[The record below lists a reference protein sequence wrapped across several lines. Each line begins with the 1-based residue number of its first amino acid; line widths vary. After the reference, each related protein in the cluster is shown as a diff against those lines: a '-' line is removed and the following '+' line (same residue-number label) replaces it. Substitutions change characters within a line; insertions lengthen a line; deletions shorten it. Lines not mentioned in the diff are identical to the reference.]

1 MAYELQSEVRN
12 CMRGPVAVLESTI
25 HARAISWWER
35 RQCLRWRALLKRR
48 QGGFVIAWSR
58 RWLQAR
64 PRGEIAADNNR
75 LRCWWYAT
83 VADTAGSMIAS
94 SIYEWMTT
102 PAPSMNW
109 SASVNFT
116 NHIYSHP
123 TRQTSC
129 LPTTS

>member
-1 MAYELQSEVRN
+1 MAYLLPSQAMNVIRA
-12 CMRGPVAVLESTI
+12 PVAVLESTI

-35 RQCLRWRALLKRR
+35 TQCLRWRALLKRR

-75 LRCWWYAT
+75 LRCSWYAKA
-83 VADTAGSMIAS
+83 ADTAGSMIAS

-102 PAPSMNW
+102 PVLSMNW
-109 SASVNFT
+109 SASCN
-116 NHIYSHP
+116 
-123 TRQTSC
+123 
-129 LPTTS
+129 